1 MVARAAG
8 AQSAG
13 MPRVTRNRAV
23 TAFCAALT
31 LAALGATGAIGS
43 GGEAP
48 LWHPP
53 SVSSD
58 R

>member
-1 MVARAAG
+1 
-8 AQSAG
+8 

-23 TAFCAALT
+23 AAFCAALT